1 MRHKNL
7 FRRMA
12 QALAMSVLVFAL
24 AACNPLEKETDSMSY
39 LQILALQGN
48 DAGGTA
54 GDFIDSDVLFQDPT
68 TGAESIVA
76 DVATVTLTANMLD
89 PDPILGTSPYADV
102 ELTGYTVTYTRS
114 DGKNTPGVDVPYP
127 IDGSLTG
134 LVQIGSQSS
143 YNFVIVRETAKSE
156 SPLLDLL
163 QATTRAEGLTVTAK
177 VEFFGHD
184 LSGAQVKATGY
195 ISITFANFAN

>member
-7 FRRMA
+7 IRMTA
-12 QALAMSVLVFAL
+12 QALAVSVLVFAL
-24 AACNPLEKETDSMSY
+24 SACNPLEKKTDAMSY

-48 DAGGTA
+48 DAAGTA

-68 TGAESIVA
+68 TGAESIIA
-76 DVATVTLTANMLD
+76 DAATVTLTASMLD
-89 PDPILGTSPYADV
+89 PDPLMGISPYADV

-127 IDGSLTG
+127 IDGSMTG
-134 LVQIGSQSS
+134 LVEIGSQSS
-143 YNFVIVRETAKSE
+143 FSFVIVRELAKNE
-156 SPLLDLL
+156 PPLLDLL
-163 QATTRAEGLTVTAK
+163 QATTRAEGITVTAK
-177 VEFFGHD
+177 VDIYGHD
-184 LSGAQVKATGY
+184 LTGAQVKTTGY